1 MPGKSV
7 QLSVRIS
14 EADATFL
21 AGLNIP
27 GAVTPSD
34 KLRALIGEARRR
46 YQETN
51 DYGACLSFLQD
62 LVGPVDR
69 KVLSE
74 EKSAG
79 VHSALVTHILHWLP
93 ETTAFALAGMPDA
106 GEAEAADPAD
116 ALRSLEA
123 GLADRVFS
131 LTEETLR
138 MGVTSR
144 NPCYDPNT
152 INQRIEPVLELSNV
166 LKSSTAARRG
176 SGS

>member
-1 MPGKSV
+1 MPDKSV

-14 EADATFL
+14 DSDATFL

-34 KLRALIGEARRR
+34 KLRALIVEARQRH
-46 YQETN
+46 QETN
-51 DYGACLSFLQD
+51 DYGACLSFLQE

-69 KVLSE
+69 KVWTE

-79 VHSALVTHILHWLP
+79 VHSALVTHVLRWLP
-93 ETTAFALAGMPDA
+93 ETTAFALAGIS
-106 GEAEAADPAD
+106 GAEGTGTAAATET
-116 ALRSLEA
+116 LKSLEA
-123 GLADRVFS
+123 GLADRVFA

-144 NPCYDPNT
+144 NPCYDPDT
-152 INQRIEPVLELSNV
+152 INQRIEPVLELSDV

-176 SGS
+176 SES